1 MFNSH
6 PPPPH
11 LSMLCWCERN
21 KQTTARMMSNNNID
35 LGERGV
41 SSVPA
46 LMAKI
51 VLEES
56 KNCL

>member
-1 MFNSH
+1 
-6 PPPPH
+6 
-11 LSMLCWCERN
+11 MLCWCERN

>member
-1 MFNSH
+1 
-6 PPPPH
+6 
-11 LSMLCWCERN
+11 
-21 KQTTARMMSNNNID
+21 MSDYNID

-51 VLEES
+51 VVIATQPCSPVNEMAQASFVEICQILH
-56 KNCL
+56 